1 MLDTESRVACLQ
13 GKKMPAIISL
23 IYLMFSLLVFTKKIT
38 ISNVLSA
45 FLLFLSLYIL
55 HHKSLLIFI
64 YLLSYYYCRHRYSHQ
79 VKTSADKKAVF
90 YFSMPCWLLIL
101 SVIINLMN
109 K

>member
-1 MLDTESRVACLQ
+1 
-13 GKKMPAIISL
+13 MPAIISL

-45 FLLFLSLYIL
+45 FYCFYRYIYFTINHYLYL
-55 HHKSLLIFI
+55 FI
-64 YLLSYYYCRHRYSHQ
+64 YCLIIIVATVILHQ

>member
-1 MLDTESRVACLQ
+1 MLDAEFRVACLQ

-64 YLLSYYYCRHRYSHQ
+64 YCLIII
-79 VKTSADKKAVF
+79 ADKKAVF

>member
-1 MLDTESRVACLQ
+1 MLDAEFRVACLQ

-64 YLLSYYYCRHRYSHQ
+64 YCLIIVATVILHQ